1 MTKNFPK
8 VFLIFVLPLL
18 VALGLAS
25 CANSEQTGSVSFAV
39 TPELARF
46 VSAANASL
54 EFDALLEDGT
64 QLDNQEK
71 TYTIT
76 VSLSGGYTD
85 SQTKSFTQA
94 EWEEI
99 ESGKSQKSFEFDAI
113 PAGVDLTASLTISEG
128 AGHLVWPFLR
138 GEESMQIKEGPN
150 TAELELHR
158 LARVSV
164 YNNTESGETL
174 SSISNIRVYALKK
187 GSEAAN
193 AILALVA
200 KNDDANDKQIY
211 ETLLACTPVGTYQ
224 NPTSPYF
231 ADGYELKDGDEVY
244 MLSLVIT
251 ASGDVYLGH
260 PDFSSS
266 DTELAD
272 KALTTIKINEINQI
286 NLVLMKMKLGDELP
300 AFFPTS
306 YADKTVAAWYKCIAN
321 ESSKLKT
328 LAIFLFDDGTFI
340 ETKYKKSSDKEEKEV
355 EVVGSYTLT
364 TSGNYTTNTG
374 TATFGDTTMEI
385 TITNGVLKSNL
396 FEESFTIQSNS
407 SVPSPTDPVEPQPS
421 MTQYRITYYFYN
433 EETGEYSPDGGIHK
447 DVEGEL
453 SDKVTDYEAFANAQA
468 ETIEGWELESGKT
481 ECTPDGTVL
490 RISLYYRHPTA
501 TEITCEIWFY
511 LQNEGAT
518 DYTQKEDYTA
528 TITVASSEIGTD
540 AYQEKITNALSKY
553 VMRLYMMG
561 YTMNE
566 SKMYSEEKDGKMI
579 IKVYFD
585 YGTPP
590 AVSSAYFPVS
600 YKDKTV
606 SAWYATVS
614 SETGKYTESKI
625 SAVYLFADK
634 SMIATTYKMTS
645 AGETVVD
652 FKKVIDVEGTYT
664 LDSAD
669 NFSNNKGSAVVGD
682 QTYTFAITDGEFAI
696 DGMET
701 KYYLQKGAAPIPTL
715 KGISVKGN
723 SASVA
728 VGGTLTL
735 TATAVY
741 SNGEMTSNVSDFN
754 WVSSS
759 SAATVKDGVVTG
771 VAAGTADITASMGG
785 VSSEPVTITV
795 SATSTAVG
803 ITVTLATV
811 STTDEGQNVT
821 LTSVKDDA
829 TGNLVFTATPKDGT
843 AVTAYAW
850 MIDGEPVADESKST
864 YTITAA
870 QLEKM
875 SAGSHYVLLTVT
887 IGDALY
893 AVNTTF
899 TITR

>member
-150 TAELELHR
+150 TAELELHK

-187 GSEAAN
+187 GSEEADT
-193 AILALVA
+193 ILALVA
-200 KNDDANDKQIY
+200 KDSDENDKQIY
-211 ETLLACTPVGTYQ
+211 ETLLACKSVGSYS
-224 NPTSPYF
+224 NPSSPYF
-231 ADGYELKDGDEVY
+231 TDGYELKDGDEVY
-244 MLSLVIT
+244 MLSLVT
-251 ASGDVYLGH
+251 TTGGDVYLGH
-260 PDFSSS
+260 PDFSSA

-272 KALTTIKINEINQI
+272 KALTTIKIDEINQI
-286 NLVLMKMKLGDELP
+286 NLVLTKMKLGDELP
-300 AFFPTS
+300 AFFPTG

-321 ESSKLKT
+321 EPSKLKT

-364 TSGNYTTNTG
+364 TPGNYTTNTG

-407 SVPSPTDPVEPQPS
+407 SVPSPTD
-421 MTQYRITYYFYN
+421 
-433 EETGEYSPDGGIHK
+433 
-447 DVEGEL
+447 
-453 SDKVTDYEAFANAQA
+453 
-468 ETIEGWELESGKT
+468 
-481 ECTPDGTVL
+481 
-490 RISLYYRHPTA
+490 
-501 TEITCEIWFY
+501 TEITCEILFY
-511 LQNEGAT
+511 LQKEGTTGTSEA
-518 DYTQKEDYTA
+518 DYTQNEDYTT

-540 AYQEKITNALSKY
+540 AYQEKFTNALSEY
-553 VMRLYMMG
+553 LMRLYMMG

-566 SKMYSEEKDGKMI
+566 SKMSSTEKDGKVI

-590 AVSSAYFPVS
+590 DFSYAYFPVS

-606 SAWYATVS
+606 SAWYATTS

-634 SMIATTYKMTS
+634 SMIATTYKVTS

-723 SASVA
+723 SNSVA

-741 SNGEMTSNVSDFN
+741 SNGETTSNASDFN
-754 WVSSS
+754 WTSSS
-759 SAATVKDGVVTG
+759 TAATVKDGVVTG
-771 VAAGTADITASMGG
+771 VTAGTADITASMGG

-850 MIDGEPVADESKST
+850 MIDGEPVADENKST

-887 IGDALY
+887 IGDAPY